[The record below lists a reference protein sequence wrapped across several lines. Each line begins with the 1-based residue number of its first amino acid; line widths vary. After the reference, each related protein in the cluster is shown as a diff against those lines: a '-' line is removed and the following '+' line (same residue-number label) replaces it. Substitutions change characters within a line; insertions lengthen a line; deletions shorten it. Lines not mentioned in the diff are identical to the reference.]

1 MGKLFFKGLNT
12 SNTGDWQV
20 TLEVIFLAKPF
31 KNENDKHSFGFLIKI
46 PEMLKSFKYIPKY
59 LEKKLRLIK
68 SKPYNFDKYFVNEIP
83 T

>member
-31 KNENDKHSFGFLIKI
+31 KNENDKHSFGFFDQDSRDAQIFQVYSKI
-46 PEMLKSFKYIPKY
+46 SG
-59 LEKKLRLIK
+59 EKIAVELCSTK
-68 SKPYNFDKYFVNEIP
+68 
-83 T
+83 

>member
-1 MGKLFFKGLNT
+1 MGKLLFKGLNT

-59 LEKKLRLIK
+59 C
-68 SKPYNFDKYFVNEIP
+68 
-83 T
+83 